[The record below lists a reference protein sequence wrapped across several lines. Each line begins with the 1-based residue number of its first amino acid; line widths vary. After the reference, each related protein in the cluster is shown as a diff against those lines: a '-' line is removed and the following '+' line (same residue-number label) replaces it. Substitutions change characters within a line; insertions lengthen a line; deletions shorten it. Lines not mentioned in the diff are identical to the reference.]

1 MSLAHSRRKEI
12 EVCQRDAVRL
22 SAWKFGF
29 SLHPS
34 PRLRPAP
41 KAVNLR
47 SRTRTATPAKPAVG
61 APDAPHIPQALLVTP
76 QLQGLA
82 LGLDSEAEL
91 LRAVADSVTEPFYAW
106 SVGGLLL
113 MANHGW
119 EEATGISRATSLGKS
134 CSAIFPTAMAKRFL
148 EVNRLVIDKGIPV
161 REEEFV
167 DKPEGRVVYLTLKFP
182 IRDKSGRIVAVGGI
196 SLSKKA

>member
-1 MSLAHSRRKEI
+1 MT
-12 EVCQRDAVRL
+12 
-22 SAWKFGF
+22 
-29 SLHPS
+29 PS
-34 PRLRPAP
+34 PKPAAARRRARPAP
-41 KAVNLR
+41 ATKLAECKPC
-47 SRTRTATPAKPAVG
+47 ATPALPT
-61 APDAPHIPQALLVTP
+61 PLVTP

-82 LGLDSEAEL
+82 LGLDNECDF
-91 LRAVADSVTEPFYAW
+91 LRAVADSVTEPFYVW

-119 EEATGISRATSLGKS
+119 EEATGIPRATSLGKS
-134 CSAIFPTAMAKRFL
+134 CSAIFPTQMARRFL
-148 EVNRLVIDKGIPV
+148 EVNRLVIERGVPV

-167 DKPEGRVVYLTLKFP
+167 DKPKGRVLYLTLKFP

>member
-1 MSLAHSRRKEI
+1 LG
-12 EVCQRDAVRL
+12 L
-22 SAWKFGF
+22 P
-29 SLHPS
+29 LHPFA
-34 PRLRPAP
+34 RLRPSP
-41 KAVNLR
+41 KPVSQR
-47 SRTRTATPAKPAVG
+47 SRARTAAPTGPHEG
-61 APDAPHIPQALLVTP
+61 APEAPLLPQALLVTP

-82 LGLDSEAEL
+82 LGLDSEAEF

-119 EEATGISRATSLGKS
+119 EQATGISRANSLGKS

-148 EVNRLVIDKGIPV
+148 EVNRLVIDKGVPV

-167 DKPEGRVVYLTLKFP
+167 DKPEGRVLYLTLKFP

-196 SLSKKA
+196 SLSKRA

>member
-1 MSLAHSRRKEI
+1 M
-12 EVCQRDAVRL
+12 RL
-22 SAWKFGF
+22 SPKSAGTRRRAR
-29 SLHPS
+29 PS
-34 PRLRPAP
+34 TARKPAACEPCARPAP
-41 KAVNLR
+41 PT
-47 SRTRTATPAKPAVG
+47 S
-61 APDAPHIPQALLVTP
+61 LVTP

-82 LGLDSEAEL
+82 LGLDNECDF
-91 LRAVADSVTEPFYAW
+91 LRAVADSVTEPFYVW

-113 MANHGW
+113 MANRGW

-134 CSAIFPTAMAKRFL
+134 CSAIFPTEMARRFL
-148 EVNRLVIDKGIPV
+148 EVNRLVIEQGQPV

-167 DKPEGRVVYLTLKFP
+167 DQPAGRVLYLTLKFP

>member
-1 MSLAHSRRKEI
+1 MGGI
-12 EVCQRDAVRL
+12 ECSHHGTNGL
-22 SAWKFGF
+22 SAWKLGL
-29 SLHPS
+29 SLHPF
-34 PRLRPAP
+34 PRLRPSP
-41 KAVNLR
+41 KAVTPR
-47 SRTRTATPAKPAVG
+47 SRARAAAPPKSLAGT
-61 APDAPHIPQALLVTP
+61 PDAPSIPQALLVTP

-119 EEATGISRATSLGKS
+119 EQATGISRAASLGKS
-134 CSAIFPTAMAKRFL
+134 CSVIFPTAMAKRFL
-148 EVNRLVIDKGIPV
+148 EVNRLVIDKGVPV

-167 DKPEGRVVYLTLKFP
+167 DKPEGRVLYLTLKFP
-182 IRDKSGRIVAVGGI
+182 IRDKAGRVVAVGGI
-196 SLSKKA
+196 SLSKKV